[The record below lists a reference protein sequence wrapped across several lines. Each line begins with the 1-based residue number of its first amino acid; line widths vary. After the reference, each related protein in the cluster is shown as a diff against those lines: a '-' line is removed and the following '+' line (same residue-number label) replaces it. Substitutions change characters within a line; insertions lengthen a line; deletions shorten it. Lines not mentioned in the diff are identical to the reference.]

1 MRHLRRF
8 EELDLD
14 KYKNFLD
21 KYQKTGY
28 ISTSSIKKLKE
39 WGLDIK
45 DFSHVENQV
54 VKSLD
59 FFRDGDVH
67 LFNDYFMEVKDKY
80 PDISSYFY
88 YSLDVTPKSSAS
100 RYSPLDKFNIIVSM
114 DENNLPSKSTFKVDT
129 NISVIDKVVSGIED
143 VRKKEIEKR
152 KEQMDNHIKK
162 RPGADDWWAK
172 GYFLR
177 AKSGNFIEN
186 CTISPIIHLQL
197 FLHLH
202 DDNSWYNLEDGEYED
217 YNNSLK
223 EMRKVVVDDI
233 ESDLNSI
240 LKTYF
245 SSIGHPNINYKIEK
259 KGFGWGGFYD
269 TSSDIVVFNI
279 NCELN

>member
-8 EELDLD
+8 EELDLG

-45 DFSHVENQV
+45 DFSHVEKQV

-67 LFNDYFMEVKDKY
+67 LFNDHFMEITDKY
-80 PDISSYFY
+80 PDISSHFY

-100 RYSPLDKFNIIVSM
+100 RYSSLDKFNIVVSM
-114 DENNLPSKSTFKVDT
+114 GETNLPSKSVFEVDT

-152 KEQMDNHIKK
+152 KEQMDNHIKR

-172 GYFLR
+172 GYLLR
-177 AKSGNFIEN
+177 AKSDNFIEN
-186 CTISPIIHLQL
+186 CIISPIIHLQL
-197 FLHLH
+197 FLNLH
-202 DDNSWYNLEDGEYED
+202 DDNYWYNLEDGEYED

-245 SSIGHPNINYKIEK
+245 SSIGHPNINSKIEK
-259 KGFGWGGFYD
+259 RGFGWGGFYD
-269 TSSDIVVFNI
+269 SSSDMVVFNI